1 MKLKFYRV
9 AAFVLTSL
17 TCVCLSW
24 GGSVE
29 AQDSV
34 IFDSEDKVEA
44 TFPPGVNGDK
54 ATTTQK
60 QKIPVEQLQLLVNSL
75 TVEELHNEA
84 AGWLILLQKKA
95 KEISLAELAIKNRKE
110 DSKLSDKN
118 QLVLNVANLES
129 QQTAIIERFTVVL
142 DELEEKG
149 GDTFSYRK
157 YIEGVSGFTFN
168 ITDTEGI
175 GLRFITWLKSEKG
188 GIKLGIQILNFSS
201 IVLISVLVAPRIS
214 KLADTVLSNFDAV
227 SSLFRGYLV
236 MLLKRGT
243 VVIGVLLGLA
253 SLGVSLGPILALVG
267 GASFVLAFALQEN
280 LGNFASGLMLLINKP
295 FDVGDEVR
303 IDENWAH
310 VDSISLAST
319 RLKDYEGNIITLPN
333 NTVWGSKIINYT
345 HSEHR
350 KVMLNLYIKFEQDID
365 QVREMWLKVAAS
377 HPKILDT
384 PKPRIFPWNSYY
396 DYYINMSLSAWC
408 LTEDYWEVYGDLL
421 KSVQRRMQELGIEL
435 APPPI

>member
-1 MKLKFYRV
+1 MKFNFYRV
-9 AAFVLTSL
+9 AVFALTGL
-17 TCVCLSW
+17 TYVCLSW
-24 GGSVE
+24 GVSVE

-34 IFDSEDKVEA
+34 VFDTEDKVEA
-44 TFPPGVNGDK
+44 TFPPGVTAEK
-54 ATTTQK
+54 AITPQK
-60 QKIPVEQLQLLVNSL
+60 PDVPVENLQLLVNSL

-95 KEISLAELAIKNRKE
+95 REISLAELAIKNRKE
-110 DSKLSDKN
+110 DSKLSKRD
-118 QLVLNVANLES
+118 QLVLNVTNLES
-129 QQTAIIERFTVVL
+129 QQTAIIERFTVIL

-149 GDTFSYRK
+149 GESLSYRK
-157 YIEGVSGFTFN
+157 YIAGVSGFQFN

-201 IVLISVLVAPRIS
+201 IVLISVLIAPRIS
-214 KLADTVLSNFDAV
+214 KLVNTVLSNFDNI
-227 SSLFRGYLV
+227 SSLFREYLV

-303 IDENWAH
+303 IGEHWAR
-310 VDSISLAST
+310 VNSISLAST
-319 RLKDYEGNIITLPN
+319 KLKDYEGNIITIPN
-333 NTVWGSKIINYT
+333 NTVWGSEIINYT
-345 HSEHR
+345 HSENR
-350 KVMLNLYIKFEQDID
+350 KVMLHLYIKFEQDID
-365 QVREMWLKVAAS
+365 QVKNMWLKIATS
-377 HPKILDT
+377 HPKTLDT
-384 PKPRIFPWNSYY
+384 PKPRVFPWNSYY
-396 DYYINMSLSAWC
+396 DYYINMGLSAWC
-408 LTEDYWEVYGDLL
+408 LTEDYWEVYTELL
-421 KSVQRRMQELGIEL
+421 KSVQKHMQKLGIEL
-435 APPPI
+435 APPPM